1 MRTKLYDIEKEEMI
15 DYNGNSG
22 YGNFRSPVE
31 VCLRNDNR
39 GVFRLFLELGLLRDT
54 VCCTNPMNKTLLEYC
69 LKYQPPKIMKLLNS
83 VMPGWDNR
91 NASCCPWW
99 THKYTQERN
108 SSLQQK
114 IEELITR
121 GEISEILWIGLRG
134 GHLLRPDILASKGFE
149 EASPLMR
156 KLVWLL
162 LVPKNARQRYQRWLQ
177 KNSPN
182 AIGLLPHNKPKAA
195 AKENF
200 MKLLLSWK
208 LLPSQ
213 DMLLGRLTDDDK
225 IRLLKYLSEEVHLFD
240 QNWQFAWELHPI
252 LCNDILLKS

>member
-54 VCCTNPMNKTLLEYC
+54 VCCANPMNKTLLEYC

-83 VMPGWDNR
+83 VMPGWDR

-134 GHLLRPDILASKGFE
+134 GYLLRPDILASKEFE
-149 EASPLMR
+149 DASPLMR
-156 KLVWLL
+156 TLVWLL
-162 LVPKNARQRYQRWLQ
+162 LVPEATRRAYQRWLQ
-177 KNSPN
+177 QNSPN
-182 AIGLLPHNKPKAA
+182 AIGLLPHKKPKAA

-200 MKLLLSWK
+200 RKLLLSRE
-208 LLPSQ
+208 LFPNQ
-213 DMLLGRLTDDDK
+213 DFLEILADDDK
-225 IRLLKYLSEEVHLFD
+225 ILLLKYLSEEVHLFER
-240 QNWQFAWELHPI
+240 NWQFAWELHPI